1 MSLPCLLYLSADQI
15 CQPVNGHPGVAVT
28 ESPMSKHR
36 LVRFIRSGLE
46 VPITGRWAPETRRV
60 GVPCR
65 PTVEVLQLELAS
77 RLLLAALL
85 ECRDAGH
92 LQLRLADN
100 GRDGRARITDPEP
113 SRVQVTPLAPA
124 SVPGLCGRIL
134 ETLVPQGEQGA
145 KKLLRSMMGDFYGEW
160 VIYQVK
166 AELVALGYRST
177 QPTPWWRPT
186 GNFPRVVADCQQVR
200 TLAQACGQAVSHWR
214 EVTLAN
220 QTLCDALL
228 ADCIDAI
235 TPPTPTPTDDED
247 FAWPFRRGG
256 ASRGGRRKRV
266 P

>member
-1 MSLPCLLYLSADQI
+1 LLYLSADQI

-77 RLLLAALL
+77 RLLLSALL

-160 VIYQVK
+160 VIYQVE

>member
-1 MSLPCLLYLSADQI
+1 
-15 CQPVNGHPGVAVT
+15 
-28 ESPMSKHR
+28 MSKQHR

-124 SVPGLCGRIL
+124 SVPGICGRIL

-145 KKLLRSMMGDFYGEW
+145 KKLLRSMMGDFYGN
-160 VIYQVK
+160 
-166 AELVALGYRST
+166 G
-177 QPTPWWRPT
+177 
-186 GNFPRVVADCQQVR
+186 
-200 TLAQACGQAVSHWR
+200 
-214 EVTLAN
+214 
-220 QTLCDALL
+220 
-228 ADCIDAI
+228 
-235 TPPTPTPTDDED
+235 
-247 FAWPFRRGG
+247 
-256 ASRGGRRKRV
+256 
-266 P
+266 